1 VAGLLARGR
10 AVAREAARP
19 RPVLIGLAV
28 DAFRSREELL
38 VENALLR
45 QQLIVAARAVTRP
58 KFRGYERGLIVFFAA
73 FARHWA
79 NALLLVRPETIT
91 RWHRHGFR
99 LFWRWKSLRRRS
111 TEPRVKPETIELIR
125 AMARDNRL
133 WGAER
138 IRGELLKLGI
148 HVAKRTVQK
157 YMRSARPRTPSG
169 PSVPRAPTLTP

>member
-1 VAGLLARGR
+1 MGVTGNSSVVTLLIERSRGAVVGLLARGR

-79 NALLLVRPETIT
+79 
-91 RWHRHGFR
+91 
-99 LFWRWKSLRRRS
+99 
-111 TEPRVKPETIELIR
+111 
-125 AMARDNRL
+125 
-133 WGAER
+133 
-138 IRGELLKLGI
+138 
-148 HVAKRTVQK
+148 
-157 YMRSARPRTPSG
+157 PS
-169 PSVPRAPTLTP
+169 RAPPRRWSMRGGAFCLAVTLSSGNQVFSQPPRPASRPPTATRVP